1 MTDEM
6 AQLYASVRESEGSYE
21 KVKSENEELRQK
33 NITLTKANELILKRV
48 EDIEKETNVMQD
60 KLFVGELATRGDN
73 QTTDQKLAA
82 LQQQQQRQLDAQES
96 SPHDKTKFLG
106 KLNLSETRS
115 SLVIQILEA

>member
-6 AQLYASVRESEGSYE
+6 AQLYASVRESEESYE

-48 EDIEKETNVMQD
+48 EDIEKEANVMQD
-60 KLFVGELATRGDN
+60 KP
-73 QTTDQKLAA
+73 QTGNWRHYSNNNNVNWTPKSLVHMIKQ
-82 LQQQQQRQLDAQES
+82 
-96 SPHDKTKFLG
+96 TKFLG